1 MAEQELTTIFLPIIV
16 NDGLEN
22 WCLFPEDA
30 AYPIAL
36 KIPPDDKGIRQ
47 VDPEVTEGLHT
58 WWWRQA
64 VERAE
69 KIIDDLAIPWGELAI
84 TDLDV
89 QDGNL
94 MILSEKLA
102 RISFYIVQVGNR
114 MVRLSANNY
123 AAREMLDHAV
133 NRNLA
138 RETGEKKPAIAV
150 RMAAAI
156 SKDKRLRNLKIE
168 TIESGAALKA
178 LEATKDSLDT
188 LWRTTSRIMS
198 VRQSEPIE

>member
-1 MAEQELTTIFLPIIV
+1 MADEYEPIIV
-16 NDGLEN
+16 DDGLEH
-22 WCLFPEDA
+22 WCLYPSDN
-30 AYPIAL
+30 AYLLAL
-36 KIPPDDKGIRQ
+36 KVEPDENGIRH
-47 VDPEVTEGLHT
+47 VLPEVTEGLHT

-64 VERAE
+64 VERAD

-114 MVRLSANNY
+114 MVRISANNY

-138 RETGEKKPAIAV
+138 RERGEKKPAIAV

-168 TIESGAALKA
+168 TI
-178 LEATKDSLDT
+178 
-188 LWRTTSRIMS
+188 
-198 VRQSEPIE
+198 